1 MEEKGFTIQH
11 GSNIA
16 SQCSFIKVEHKTAKT
31 SLKLV
36 KMATSLS
43 CEVEFAAVCANSET
57 KNH

>member
-1 MEEKGFTIQH
+1 MEEKGFIQH

-16 SQCSFIKVEHKTAKT
+16 SQCSFMKVEHKTAKT
-31 SLKLV
+31 STETGK
-36 KMATSLS
+36 KMATLS